1 MAEKAGKSKLII
13 MLIAVIVLLVIV
25 GGAAVW
31 WFMMRSTSAPTPAQI
46 AQQQAQQKLQ
56 NTKFIALG
64 SLVTNLQSADGNTH
78 YIQVQ
83 IQLKTYEPSVE
94 ASVKSYMP
102 EIRNG
107 ILLLL
112 SAQNADAVSQ
122 PAMRDQL
129 LQKIREQVNK
139 VLETDGGALAKPV
152 PEKNPPI
159 AAVYF
164 ASFVVQ

>member
-56 NTKFIALG
+56 NTKFIDLG

-112 SAQNADAVSQ
+112 SAQNADTVSQ

-139 VLETDGGALAKPV
+139 VLETDGGALAKSV

>member
-1 MAEKAGKSKLII
+1 MAEEAGKSKLVVIL
-13 MLIAVIVLLVIV
+13 MAVIVLLVVV

-31 WFMMRSTSAPTPAQI
+31 WFMLRSTAAPTPAEV
-46 AQQQAQQKLQ
+46 AQQKLQ
-56 NTKFIALG
+56 NTKFIDLG
-64 SLVTNLQSADGNTH
+64 SLVTNLQSTDGSTH

-83 IQLKTYEPSVE
+83 IQLKTYDPSVE
-94 ASVKSYMP
+94 ASVKSFMP

-112 SAQNADAVSQ
+112 SAQNADTVSQ
-122 PAMRDQL
+122 PAVRDQL
-129 LQKIREQVNK
+129 LQKIKAQVNK
-139 VLETDGGALAKPV
+139 ILETDGGALKKPQ
-152 PEKNPPI
+152 PDKTLPI

>member
-1 MAEKAGKSKLII
+1 
-13 MLIAVIVLLVIV
+13 VLLVIV
-25 GGAAVW
+25 GGAAAVW
-31 WFMMRSTSAPTPAQI
+31 WFMIRSTSAPTPAQI
-46 AQQQAQQKLQ
+46 AQKQAQQKLQ
-56 NTKFIALG
+56 NTKFIDLG

-83 IQLKTYEPSVE
+83 IQLKTYDPSVE

-112 SAQNADAVSQ
+112 SAQNADTVSQ
-122 PAMRDQL
+122 PAVRDQL
-129 LQKIREQVNK
+129 LQKIKEQVNK
-139 VLETDGGALAKPV
+139 VLETDGGALAKPA
-152 PEKNPPI
+152 PEKSPPI

>member
-1 MAEKAGKSKLII
+1 MAEKAGKSKLVVIL
-13 MLIAVIVLLVIV
+13 MAVIVLLVVV

-31 WFMMRSTSAPTPAQI
+31 WFMLRSTAAPTPAEV
-46 AQQQAQQKLQ
+46 AQQKLQ
-56 NTKFIALG
+56 NTKFIDLG
-64 SLVTNLQSADGNTH
+64 SLVTNLQSPDGSTH

-83 IQLKTYEPSVE
+83 IQLKTYYPSVE
-94 ASVKSYMP
+94 TSVKSFMP

-112 SAQNADAVSQ
+112 SAQNADTVSQ
-122 PAMRDQL
+122 PAVRDQL
-129 LQKIREQVNK
+129 LQKIKAQVNQI
-139 VLETDGGALAKPV
+139 LETDGGALKKPQ
-152 PEKNPPI
+152 PDKTPPI

>member
-1 MAEKAGKSKLII
+1 MAEKSGKSKLIVI
-13 MLIAVIVLLVIV
+13 LIAVIVLLVIV

-31 WFMMRSTSAPTPAQI
+31 WFMIRSTAAPTPAQI

-56 NTKFIALG
+56 NTKFIDLG

-112 SAQNADAVSQ
+112 SAQNADTVSQ
-122 PAMRDQL
+122 PAVRDQL
-129 LQKIREQVNK
+129 LQKIKEQVNK
-139 VLETDGGALAKPV
+139 VLETDGGALAIPA
-152 PEKNPPI
+152 PEKSPPI

>member
-1 MAEKAGKSKLII
+1 
-13 MLIAVIVLLVIV
+13 LIAVIVLLVIV
-25 GGAAVW
+25 GGAAAVW
-31 WFMMRSTSAPTPAQI
+31 WFMIRSTSAPTPAQI
-46 AQQQAQQKLQ
+46 AQKQAQQKLQ
-56 NTKFIALG
+56 NTKFIDLG

-83 IQLKTYEPSVE
+83 IQLKTYDPSVE

-112 SAQNADAVSQ
+112 SAQNADTVSQ
-122 PAMRDQL
+122 PAVRDQL
-129 LQKIREQVNK
+129 LQKIKEQVNK
-139 VLETDGGALAKPV
+139 VLETDGGALAKPA
-152 PEKNPPI
+152 PEKSPPI

>member
-1 MAEKAGKSKLII
+1 MAEKAGKNKLII
-13 MLIAVIVLLVIV
+13 ILIAVIVLLVIA
-25 GGAAVW
+25 GAAVW
-31 WFMMRSTSAPTPAQI
+31 WFMMRSTSAPTPAQV
-46 AQQQAQQKLQ
+46 AQQQAQQKLK
-56 NTKFIALG
+56 NTKFIDLG

-83 IQLKTYEPSVE
+83 VQLKTYDPTVE

-112 SAQNADAVSQ
+112 SAQNADTVSQ
-122 PAMRDQL
+122 PAVRDQL
-129 LQKIREQVNK
+129 LQKIKEQVNK
-139 VLETDGGALAKPV
+139 VLETDGGALAKPA
-152 PEKNPPI
+152 PEKTPPI